1 MEMYFK
7 RLTAAGRETRR
18 QMKRSAEKVTKA
30 EQKVKK
36 PAGPETMMPAHLYLN
51 SMYVVYSVG
60 RRSAGGGDVVLRRR
74 WFSFSFSSSWRK
86 EEEEE
91 DEDAIDFCV
100 TAQRASGAVLRV
112 GPLFYER
119 RRR

>member
-1 MEMYFK
+1 M
-7 RLTAAGRETRR
+7 
-18 QMKRSAEKVTKA
+18 TKA
-30 EQKVKK
+30 DQKVKK
-36 PAGPETMMPAHLYLN
+36 PTSPETIMPAHLYL
-51 SMYVVYSVG
+51 SVCT
-60 RRSAGGGDVVLRRR
+60 SPAYIPSDDVVLRRR